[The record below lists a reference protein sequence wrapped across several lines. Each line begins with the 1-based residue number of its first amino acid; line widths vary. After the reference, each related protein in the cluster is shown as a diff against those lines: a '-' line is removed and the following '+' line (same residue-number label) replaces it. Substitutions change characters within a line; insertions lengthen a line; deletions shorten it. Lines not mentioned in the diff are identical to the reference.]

1 MGSLFDGIGGFPL
14 AAQRCGI
21 RPMWVSEIEPFPVD
35 VTKLRLPGMIHVG
48 DITKLNG
55 ADLPPVDVITGGS
68 PCQDLSVAGARAGL
82 AGSRSGLFMEQTRIV
97 KEMRHADLQRGRSD
111 VLVRPR
117 FMVWENVPGA
127 FSSMCWYSFH
137 TLGSPHLMK
146 NWKPSCPG
154 HPISS
159 KTIKFQIQMHTQSA
173 ISTNERQASNTRP
186 AVLGATGRLLS
197 AYMSI
202 SFMPVGLRKAAL
214 SNSPV
219 DCCNQPG
226 FPQKSESNRGLR
238 IDALFILRYFP
249 EKFVFK
255 LK

>member
-21 RPMWVSEIEPFPVD
+21 RPMWASEIEPFPVD

-68 PCQDLSVAGARAGL
+68 PCQDLSVAGASAGL

-159 KTIKFQIQMHTQSA
+159 KTIKFQIPMHTQSA

-202 SFMPVGLRKAAL
+202 FLCLLDYERRLLATVWWIVATNLAFRRKVSPTEASEL
-214 SNSPV
+214 THYLFFTIFRRNLYSN
-219 DCCNQPG
+219 
-226 FPQKSESNRGLR
+226 
-238 IDALFILRYFP
+238 
-249 EKFVFK
+249 
-255 LK
+255 

>member
-1 MGSLFDGIGGFPL
+1 MTAQRLSRRCIPNQEINELTMGSLFDGIGGFPL

-21 RPMWVSEIEPFPVD
+21 RPMWASEIEPFPVD
-35 VTKLRLPGMIHVG
+35 VTKLRLPGMMHVG

-127 FSSMCWYSFH
+127 FSSGEPKGEDFRIVLEEIIRIVFDSV
-137 TLGSPHLMK
+137 SV
-146 NWKPSCPG
+146 PG
-154 HPISS
+154 PD
-159 KTIKFQIQMHTQSA
+159 TGRWESA
-173 ISTNERQASNTRP
+173 GRIL
-186 AVLGATGRLLS
+186 LGADFSLAWRCLDAQYWGVAQRRKRIFLIADFAGRSADKILFDPESLS
-197 AYMSI
+197 GYLAP
-202 SFMPVGLRKAAL
+202 SF
-214 SNSPV
+214 
-219 DCCNQPG
+219 
-226 FPQKSESNRGLR
+226 
-238 IDALFILRYFP
+238 
-249 EKFVFK
+249 
-255 LK
+255 